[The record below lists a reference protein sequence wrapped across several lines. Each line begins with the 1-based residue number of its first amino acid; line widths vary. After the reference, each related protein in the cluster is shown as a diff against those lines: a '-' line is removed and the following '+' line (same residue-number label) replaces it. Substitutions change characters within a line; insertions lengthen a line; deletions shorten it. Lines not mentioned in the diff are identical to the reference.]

1 MAAARRSWLGRLLG
15 GGAPE
20 TDAPAPDARTA
31 DAAAGRQTPDGRT
44 PDAAQRD
51 APPAGAAVLDILFGP
66 RAEPDDAAIE
76 EQAEPPPP
84 SPAFAPAA
92 VAPSGPEE
100 PVEAPLPHSYPR
112 VAPPLVSLRTLLHVA
127 DAGDVAT
134 TGDGWAGTPG
144 AAIEGMSLIVE
155 EGIDPEDIEC
165 RVVLDDGTVT
175 DWVPG
180 DRYSGTRGE
189 ARPLRGFAVR
199 LAGPAVRTHLVRYR
213 GAFAGGAQ
221 VGPCDAGAICA
232 TPDGAALEAV
242 QVLVTPMAPHGD

>member
-1 MAAARRSWLGRLLG
+1 MAPPRRSWLGRLFG
-15 GGAPE
+15 GGVPE
-20 TDAPAPDARTA
+20 AEASPAEAPAK
-31 DAAAGRQTPDGRT
+31 AAVGGEAVREAVPPG
-44 PDAAQRD
+44 
-51 APPAGAAVLDILFGP
+51 APVLDILFGP
-66 RAEPDDAAIE
+66 RAEPDAAAIE
-76 EQAEPPPP
+76 DLPEPSAP

-100 PVEAPLPHSYPR
+100 TGDEAPPPPAYIR
-112 VAPPLVSLRTLLHVA
+112 MAPPPVSLRTALHVSGT
-127 DAGDVAT
+127 GDVET

-144 AAIEGMSLIVE
+144 ASIEGLSLIVVD
-155 EGIDPEDIEC
+155 GIDPEDIEC
-165 RVVLDDGTVT
+165 RVVLDDGSMT

-199 LAGPAVRTHLVRYR
+199 LAGPAVMTHVVRYR

-232 TPDGAALEAV
+232 TPDGAVLEAV
-242 QVLVTPMAPHGD
+242 QVLVTPMAPHGS